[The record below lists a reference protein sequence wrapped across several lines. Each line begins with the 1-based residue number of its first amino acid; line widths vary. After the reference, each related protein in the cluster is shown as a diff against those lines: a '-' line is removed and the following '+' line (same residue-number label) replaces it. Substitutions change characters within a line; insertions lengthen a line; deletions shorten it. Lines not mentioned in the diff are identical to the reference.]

1 MFDIFLWIHSF
12 CYGNGPAW
20 CNNLIV
26 DNTDDFSLSLWN
38 NGFAPVTYW
47 YAELEVQ
54 RSKNN
59 EKRMWDVFSLLYLEQ
74 FNREKY

>member
-1 MFDIFLWIHSF
+1 M
-12 CYGNGPAW
+12 
-20 CNNLIV
+20 V

-59 EKRMWDVFSLLYLEQ
+59 EKLTRDVFSILYLDQ